1 MFKDCV
7 SIKSMETVSAAVAT
21 TTTIPSV
28 SLKPKSMENVA
39 KSFIVSTATLNTTTM
54 SMATINSSST
64 MPTIK
69 TKTDRY
75 DDDDDDDYGSSSSSE
90 SSSSLNDK
98 KLIEQQNDN
107 NSEQNQFKTNDKH
120 FHHSTNVH
128 MDKLSVK
135 NHRRKKSNI
144 FFNEQQKL
152 VKKSIINDEY
162 DEQKNEQ
169 AKTSPNLLS
178 SSSCVEINQNNKLLS
193 ATTSTST
200 SSSLSLI
207 ESQQKPSTIL
217 IANKISEELPIEYE
231 QTSYG
236 SSTNY
241 SLSGNNNLS
250 LTKSRFLLI
259 KNLNNNNKKKL
270 KKNNENKSSSS
281 SSSLIHNGL
290 RMVSY
295 GRHRKNDHQSSSR
308 CKRLTNNSS
317 FYDSFRM
324 KSFRFKSLRNQE
336 QKQNG
341 NNNDQID
348 SIETTCNENDDDDDD
363 AGQIFVHA
371 NNADDGLST
380 VVPVPDTGDHCKCK
394 NKNNQKQRQRQRQ
407 RQQSS
412 TITAAQKHRN
422 ELKREESS
430 RLRQEKKAA
439 RQLGVILG
447 AFILCWMPYI
457 ITYVVTAYCA
467 YCISLTVHQVTIWL
481 GMFFY
486 CCCCCVFHILS

>member
-7 SIKSMETVSAAVAT
+7 SIKSSETVSAAVAT
-21 TTTIPSV
+21 TTTTTTTIPS
-28 SLKPKSMENVA
+28 
-39 KSFIVSTATLNTTTM
+39 
-54 SMATINSSST
+54 
-64 MPTIK
+64 
-69 TKTDRY
+69 
-75 DDDDDDDYGSSSSSE
+75 
-90 SSSSLNDK
+90 
-98 KLIEQQNDN
+98 
-107 NSEQNQFKTNDKH
+107 NQFKTNDKH

-363 AGQIFVHA
+363 DDADQIFVNA

-380 VVPVPDTGDHCKCK
+380 VVPVSDTGDHCKCK

-481 GMFFY
+481 GYLNSFLNPFLYALCNENFKHAFKKMLGRQGFILMKIAKIADPTQETCMFTP
-486 CCCCCVFHILS
+486 CENR